1 MTKALELNRREF
13 LKLSGVV
20 VAATALSQPVLRTL
34 TPKEQVTKEIAQA
47 ETRFVPSICAMCPA
61 ACHITV
67 RVKNGKV
74 EKIEGTKGHPT
85 NLGKICARG
94 QAGVFRLY
102 NPDRIK
108 TPLIRDDPT
117 KRGTWEGFR
126 SASWDEA
133 LDVIAKH
140 LKKLIDEG
148 RAHEVGFIGGWLVC
162 KYYKPFMKAFLKT
175 IGSPNG
181 VGIPAAACF
190 FPKTVGWKSA
200 LGIGSH
206 PEIITDYNNVKYLIV
221 MKRNNVG
228 SISVV
233 HGTRVGR
240 NLGNF
245 KLVVVDPRFSETAT
259 KADIWVPIRAGTDL
273 AFLLALINV
282 VINEKLYDA
291 EFLRKY
297 TNAPMLL
304 TEDGKPF
311 KVTEE
316 SGKKKYL
323 VWDLAQ
329 NKAVRHEEA
338 ILPALEGEFV
348 VEGTKV
354 KPVFQV
360 LKEKVSGYTPE
371 WAEKITGVSADL
383 IRKIGIEFGKTR
395 PAAVDTGWHDPK
407 HINSVMTWRA
417 AAILNALVGGLIK
430 DGILMTGLGY
440 LDTIKP
446 SVPMA
451 SPKSVLRQWGEKNGV
466 ALAFTGF
473 TFQGYYD
480 AIVKGEP
487 YPIKTVFLLSTNFLL
502 TGAGAHKWRE
512 AFKKLEKVIAVDI
525 LPTDTASYADII
537 LPESTYLEKDDPLFP
552 ITYAPAFG
560 FQTRKKAI
568 DPVYDTK
575 HVIEIFIE
583 LAKRLGEEYYE
594 KYFHSLAVVLGAS
607 DPDATA
613 AKFKK
618 MYEKEGIAGIRKV
631 MAASKGV
638 PIEELE
644 KNGYYVKMPEDKL
657 RKEALKLLEE
667 GRLATPTGRIEIFS
681 FMMFKITGNK
691 GKNSLWDP
699 IVDWAPPQVYGK
711 ADGTSTFYLVYG
723 RIPTMT
729 HTATA
734 DNGIL
739 MKLTPS
745 YKFMVW
751 INRNAAQRLG
761 IKTGDKIKLTNVE
774 TGRSTEGIAFVT
786 DLVREDTIWVASD
799 FGQRSD
805 NLRFVKGG
813 VIYHFLTDI
822 KADPVAG
829 GVMAEE
835 VIVRV
840 EKA

>member
-1 MTKALELNRREF
+1 MTKTLELNRREF

-20 VAATALSQPVLRTL
+20 VAATALSQPILRTL
-34 TPKEQVTKEIAQA
+34 TPKEEFKREISQG
-47 ETRFVPSICAMCPA
+47 ELRLVPSICAMCPA
-61 ACHITV
+61 ACHVTV
-67 RVKNGKV
+67 RVRDGKV

-117 KRGTWEGFR
+117 KRGTWDGFR
-126 SASWDEA
+126 SVTWDEA
-133 LDVIAKH
+133 LDAIAQH

-148 RAHEVGFIGGWLVC
+148 RAYEVGFIGGWLVC

-190 FPKTVGWKSA
+190 FPKTVGWVSA
-200 LGIGSH
+200 IGIGSH
-206 PEIITDYNNVKYLIV
+206 PQILTDYNNVKYLIV
-221 MKRNNVG
+221 VKRNNVG

-245 KLVVVDPRFSETAT
+245 KLVVVDPRFSETAA
-259 KADIWVPIRAGTDL
+259 KADLWVPIRPGTDL

-291 EFLRKY
+291 EFLIKY

-311 KVTEE
+311 NVVEE
-316 SGKKKYL
+316 NGKKKYL
-323 VWDLAQ
+323 VWDLAR
-329 NKAVRHEEA
+329 NAAIRHEEA
-338 ILPALEGEFV
+338 ILPALEGEFEV
-348 VEGTKV
+348 DGTRV
-354 KPVFQV
+354 KPVFQA
-360 LKEKVSGYTPE
+360 LKEKVAGYTPE
-371 WAEKITGVSADL
+371 WAESITGVPAEI
-383 IRKIGIEFGKTR
+383 IRKIGIEFGRTR
-395 PAAVDTGWHDPK
+395 PSAVDTGWHDPK

-417 AAILNALVGGLIK
+417 AAILNALVGSLIK
-430 DGILMTGLGY
+430 EGILMTGLGY
-440 LDTIKP
+440 MNTINP
-446 SVPMA
+446 VPTIA

-466 ALAFTGF
+466 ALAATGF

-487 YPIKTVFLLSTNFLL
+487 YPVKTVFLLSTNFLL
-502 TGAGAHKWRE
+502 TGAGTHKWRE

-525 LPTDTASYADII
+525 LPTDTAAYADII

-552 ITYAPAFG
+552 ITYAPAMG
-560 FQTRKKAI
+560 FQTRIKAI
-568 DPVYDTK
+568 DPIYDTK

-583 LAKRLGEEYYE
+583 LAKRIGPEYYE

-607 DPDATA
+607 DPDAA
-613 AKFKK
+613 AVKFKEA
-618 MYEKEGIAGIRKV
+618 YEKEGVVGIRKV

-638 PIEELE
+638 PIDELE

-657 RKEALKLLEE
+657 RETAVKLLEE
-667 GRLATPTGRIEIFS
+667 GKLATPTGRIEIFS
-681 FMMFKITGNK
+681 FLMFKIASSK
-691 GKNSLWDP
+691 GSNPLWDP
-699 IVDWAPPQVYGK
+699 LVDWAPPQVFGK
-711 ADGTSTFYLVYG
+711 ADGKNTFYLIYG

-751 INRNAAQRLG
+751 INRKVAERLG
-761 IKTGDKIKLTNVE
+761 IKTGDKVKLTNVE
-774 TGRSTEGIAFVT
+774 TGKSTEGIAFAT

-799 FGQRSD
+799 FGQRSEK
-805 NLRFVKGG
+805 LRFVKGG
-813 VIYHFLTDI
+813 IIYHYLTEL
-822 KADPVAG
+822 KADPIAG
-829 GVMAEE
+829 GVMSEE
-835 VIVRV
+835 VIIRL